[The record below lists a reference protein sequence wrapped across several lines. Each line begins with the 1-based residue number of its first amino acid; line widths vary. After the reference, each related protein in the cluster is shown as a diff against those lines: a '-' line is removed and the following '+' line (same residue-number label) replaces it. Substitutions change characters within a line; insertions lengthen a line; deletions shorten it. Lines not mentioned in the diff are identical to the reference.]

1 MAQKLS
7 IPIRCVHFT
16 APTKLC
22 EHNDTVR
29 ALTDERFNPENRSIL
44 PHSAFA
50 GFASRFKEPK
60 VKEGF
65 QDIVTVEF
73 QVLLQL
79 PLICG
84 TAGSQGSCFSS
95 KVMTSSVEYGVN
107 TGSKVVRSGLPRGPQ
122 SSQLDFSSS
131 LCRQSDWIKCPEGT
145 NRVKGLPQLPNLVPA
160 VFNGFSR
167 SQSSAEGLRTRRLT
181 AGVISVTRDDEMTKL
196 GPYDKIQRDGADR

>member
-1 MAQKLS
+1 LAQKLS

-65 QDIVTVEF
+65 QDIVTIEF

-95 KVMTSSVEYGVN
+95 KVTTSSVEYGVN
-107 TGSKVVRSGLPRGPQ
+107 TGSKDVRSGLPHGPQ
-122 SSQLDFSSS
+122 FSQLDFSSS
-131 LCRQSDWIKCPEGT
+131 LCRQSDWIKCPGGT
-145 NRVKGLPQLPNLVPA
+145 NRVSP
-160 VFNGFSR
+160 R
-167 SQSSAEGLRTRRLT
+167 SVRPSAEGLRTRRLT
-181 AGVISVTRDDEMTKL
+181 AGEISVTRDDEMTKL